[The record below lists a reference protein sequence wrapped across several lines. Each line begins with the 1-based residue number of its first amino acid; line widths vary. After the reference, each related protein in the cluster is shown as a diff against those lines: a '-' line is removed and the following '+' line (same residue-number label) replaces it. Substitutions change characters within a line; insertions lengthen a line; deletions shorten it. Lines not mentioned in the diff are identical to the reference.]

1 MEDVLCEIETEK
13 VKHLQETTEGH
24 QFIESVSEVDHGKK
38 LIDHSLN
45 IDCEVCDAMERSETE
60 MICTAMRR

>member
-38 LIDHSLN
+38 
-45 IDCEVCDAMERSETE
+45 E
-60 MICTAMRR
+60 